1 MRSISVAIILL
12 VARWSNAELTLEDIV
27 AKEQQWAK
35 MQLERHGHV
44 IAGDSD
50 YLNEILNMD
59 HHLQEIREPVGEPVR
74 RTNLRVSSS
83 EGARIAPQSIENEL
97 ADASRSRGLR
107 AVPALPT
114 R

>member
-74 RTNLRVSSS
+74 TNLRVSSS
-83 EGARIAPQSIENEL
+83 ESARSAPQSIENEL

>member
-74 RTNLRVSSS
+74 KTNLRVSSS
-83 EGARIAPQSIENEL
+83 GGAQSIQNGI